1 MLWLV
6 SHCVDQIQ
14 IPFPMNSFVLMAT
27 VIREPELRF
36 TKENQTPVCEFL
48 VEFPGL
54 RDDAPKESL
63 KVVGWGNLA
72 NTIKDS
78 YHPGDHLIIEG
89 RLAMNTVERQEG
101 FKEKRAEFVASR
113 ISPVATGS
121 SPSSFSEGSDSYTTP
136 PSTPEDNLGGDD
148 IPF

>member
-1 MLWLV
+1 
-6 SHCVDQIQ
+6 
-14 IPFPMNSFVLMAT
+14 MNSFVLMAT

-36 TKENQTPVCEFL
+36 TKEKQTPVCEFL
-48 VEFPGL
+48 VEFPGP

-78 YHPGDHLIIEG
+78 CHPGDRLIIEG
-89 RLAMNTVERQEG
+89 RLGMTMVERPEG
-101 FKEKRAEFVASR
+101 FKEKRAEFTASR
-113 ISPVATGS
+113 ISHLDGNNFASPGS
-121 SPSSFSEGSDSYTTP
+121 SETSSNSPTVPMPSSDDLSGGS
-136 PSTPEDNLGGDD
+136 DD

>member
-1 MLWLV
+1 
-6 SHCVDQIQ
+6 
-14 IPFPMNSFVLMAT
+14 MNSFVLMAT

-36 TKENQTPVCEFL
+36 TKEKQTPVCEFL

-54 RDDAPKESL
+54 RDDSPKESL

-78 YHPGDHLIIEG
+78 YHPGDRLIIEG
-89 RLAMNTVERQEG
+89 RLGINTVERPEG
-101 FKEKRAEFVASR
+101 FKEKRAELTASR
-113 ISPVATGS
+113 ISPVDGDNAPSSSNFSSGS
-121 SPSSFSEGSDSYTTP
+121 SEISNHPSAT
-136 PSTPEDNLGGDD
+136 STPLEDFNGGGDD